1 MAPTRRLAIAVEALV
16 FVSLSCFAGC
26 RVGPPDIQPQAPN
39 VASLDPQN
47 WYIFYSGGEP
57 LHPLADPT
65 GVGAWLFPFPSGD
78 GHVNYIQTPFNA
90 TMPLHNVALTF
101 RVESN
106 AAQYIVL

>member
-1 MAPTRRLAIAVEALV
+1 MPAKKIRALV
-16 FVSLSCFAGC
+16 LVSLACLGC

-57 LHPLADPT
+57 LHPVADPT

-90 TMPLHNVALTF
+90 TTTLSKITITF
-101 RVESN
+101 KVESN
-106 AAQYIVL
+106 APQYKVLDTTDIP